1 MTSLGETVGSLPLED
16 FAALQDHLLQ
26 EVYHHPVKNT
36 RIACANLDN
45 PAEWSTFR
53 RAGASPACRRHRKRQ
68 VAIVTKTFSS

>member
-68 VAIVTKTFSS
+68 VAIVAKTCSS